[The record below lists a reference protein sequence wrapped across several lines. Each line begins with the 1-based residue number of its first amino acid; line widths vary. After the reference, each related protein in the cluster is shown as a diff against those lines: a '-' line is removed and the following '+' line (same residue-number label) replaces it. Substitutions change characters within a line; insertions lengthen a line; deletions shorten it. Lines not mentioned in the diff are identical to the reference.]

1 MTFKQLAPLFAGV
14 FLFIMPACN
23 QAQQKH
29 TQQEKAKSQMEAPAL
44 NEVVDAD
51 QFFISLQGDTLYPV
65 IQTEEQWR
73 AQLTE
78 FEYEVLRKAGTE
90 RAFTGEF
97 WDNKAKGIYTCGGC
111 GLPLF
116 DSETKYRSG
125 SGWPSYY
132 QPLKKENVKEIADNK
147 FGWNRVEVVCARCEG
162 HLGHVFEDGP
172 KPTGLRYCI
181 NSVSLDFEPV
191 DKKK

>member
-1 MTFKQLAPLFAGV
+1 MTFKYLAPALAGV
-14 FLFIMPACN
+14 FLFILPACN

-29 TQQEKAKSQMEAPAL
+29 AQQEKAKSNVETML

-51 QFFISLQGDTLYPV
+51 EFFLSLEGDTLYPV
-65 IQTEEQWR
+65 VQSAEQWR
-73 AQLTE
+73 AQLTDFE
-78 FEYEVLRKAGTE
+78 FQVLRQAGTE

-97 WDNKAKGIYTCGGC
+97 WDNKEKGIYTCGGC

-132 QPLKKENVKEIADNK
+132 QPINKKNVKEITDTSL
-147 FGWNRVEVVCARCEG
+147 GMRRVEVVCARCEG

-181 NSVSLDFEPV
+181 NSVSLDFEPKDG
-191 DKKK
+191 DK